1 MKLDYPFTIRPL
13 GDEDGGGYLI
23 EFPDLPGCMSDG
35 ETIEEAV
42 ANGADA
48 MHGWIEAMRAA
59 GREIPPPSV
68 ADDGAF
74 SGKWQQR
81 VPKSLHRRLAE
92 RAGREGV
99 SLNTLVVSLL
109 SEGLGRRDGAG
120 AGTGAE
126 TGAATSKR

>member
-13 GDEDGGGYLI
+13 SDEDGGGYLI

-35 ETIEEAV
+35 DTIEEAL

-81 VPKSLHRRLAE
+81 VPKSLHRRLSE

-120 AGTGAE
+120 PDAKAPTN
-126 TGAATSKR
+126 